1 MLPTDE
7 ASHDVKLMNRM
18 LTRTSHQIS
27 RTLEAISNVQS
38 EGDNAIADLLF
49 KRIKT
54 ALNALDKAPNA
65 HIHVLIPVI
74 ANLMKTSIVIDQYLL
89 DVR

>member
-49 KRIKT
+49 KRIKK
-54 ALNALDKAPNA
+54 ALNALDKAPNT

-89 DVR
+89 DIR